1 MTFSTITQPTIA
13 QQIRRVSA
21 FLLLMTLFVSR
32 LFAQQAV
39 LGPSLTET
47 LDVAA
52 PLDQLEVIV
61 SFDQE
66 GPLTLAQRL
75 SLQRLGLKGTYFH
88 SLPMAGVVAT
98 PAQINALLAMQ
109 GVRSVWHNDPL
120 AYENDSATA
129 LSGVDA
135 LREDAQFQQ
144 MNGGVPFSGKGVGV
158 MINDSGVDGTHE
170 DLKYNVVQNVSGH
183 LSLRDFTTLAPYVFV
198 EDIPHTDVGGGHG
211 THVAG
216 IIGGSGALS
225 GGLYEGVAPGADLIG
240 YGSGVV
246 VALIDVLS
254 GFDYALT
261 HQYEYNIRIVSNSW
275 GNTDDV
281 GTDFNP
287 DDPTNIATKR
297 LADRGVI
304 VVFSAGNSGPTE
316 NTITGNFKK
325 APWVITVAAGTK
337 AGVLADFSSRGR
349 PGHGGTVTVGGQA
362 FTWEDRPTI
371 TAPGEHII
379 SARASGAVTVGAIFD
394 PLGEILIPPQYLP
407 FYTSLSGTSM
417 ACPHVAG
424 IVALMLEA
432 NPQLDVYDIRAILQ
446 DTATE
451 MTGLPHEIGAGHVN
465 AYASVAAALSL
476 DPTPYLHEPFGTNAR
491 QANNFEWEQASLL
504 DEVRVSNY
512 PNPFNPSTQIQFNLP
527 ADGPVR
533 LAVYNLLGQRVRLL
547 VDSANLSAGT
557 HQVTFEASD
566 LASGTYLYRLETP
579 QQTISRRMVLM
590 K

>member
-1 MTFSTITQPTIA
+1 MTLSTIA
-13 QQIRRVSA
+13 QHFRRVAA
-21 FLLLMTLFVSR
+21 FLLLTLLFSSR
-32 LFAQQAV
+32 LVAQHGV
-39 LGPSLTET
+39 LGPSLTEA
-47 LDVAA
+47 LNAAA

-75 SLQRLGLKGTYFH
+75 SLQRLGFNGVYFH

-98 PAQINALLAMQ
+98 PAQINALANRS
-109 GVRSVWHNDPL
+109 GVRSIWHNDEL

-144 MNGGVPFSGKGVGV
+144 INGGLPFSGKGVGV
-158 MINDSGVDGTHE
+158 MINDSGVDGLHN
-170 DLKYNVVQNVSGH
+170 DLKNSMVQNVSGH
-183 LSLRDFTTLAPYVFV
+183 LSLRDFTTLAPYVYV

-261 HQYEYNIRIVSNSW
+261 HQFEYNIRVVSNSW
-275 GNTDDV
+275 GFTDDV

-287 DDPTNIATKR
+287 DDPVNIATKK

-337 AGVLADFSSRGR
+337 SGVLADFSSRGR
-349 PGHGGTVTVGGQA
+349 PDHGGTVTVDGET

-371 TAPGEHII
+371 T
-379 SARASGAVTVGAIFD
+379 
-394 PLGEILIPPQYLP
+394 
-407 FYTSLSGTSM
+407 
-417 ACPHVAG
+417 
-424 IVALMLEA
+424 
-432 NPQLDVYDIRAILQ
+432 
-446 DTATE
+446 
-451 MTGLPHEIGAGHVN
+451 
-465 AYASVAAALSL
+465 
-476 DPTPYLHEPFGTNAR
+476 
-491 QANNFEWEQASLL
+491 
-504 DEVRVSNY
+504 
-512 PNPFNPSTQIQFNLP
+512 
-527 ADGPVR
+527 
-533 LAVYNLLGQRVRLL
+533 
-547 VDSANLSAGT
+547 
-557 HQVTFEASD
+557 
-566 LASGTYLYRLETP
+566 
-579 QQTISRRMVLM
+579 
-590 K
+590 